1 MRFAGNKVGGEY
13 MNRLNKWIFQ
23 IEKWIGGGL
32 LLLMLCLVFFA
43 TIGRYT
49 KLDNMA
55 WSDEASRYCLIW
67 SVFLLAGL
75 SAYRGQMFSI
85 DIVSEKLSLRGQRIF
100 AIIRLSLVVLFCIF
114 AVIYGWDLMMRQMQ
128 MGQTSPSLKLP
139 MWFMYS
145 CVPIGCILLLLHYIA
160 LFWKQMSEIHKK
172 METGGN

>member
-1 MRFAGNKVGGEY
+1 
-13 MNRLNKWIFQ
+13 MNRFSEWVFR
-23 IEKWIGGGL
+23 IEKWVGGFL

-49 KLDNMA
+49 KLYNMA
-55 WSDEASRYCLIW
+55 WSDEASRYCMIW

-85 DIVSEKLSLRGQRIF
+85 DIVSEKLPLKGQKIF
-100 AIIRLSLVVLFCIF
+100 AVIRLVLVFVFCVF
-114 AVIYGWDLMMRQMQ
+114 AVIYGWDLMMHQMK

-145 CVPIGCILLLLHYIA
+145 CVPIGCILLLLHYAA
-160 LFWKQMSEIHKK
+160 LFFRQMTAINEE
-172 METGGN
+172 MEKGGN

>member
-1 MRFAGNKVGGEY
+1 
-13 MNRLNKWIFQ
+13 MNRFSRWIFQ
-23 IEKWIGGGL
+23 IEKWIGGFL

-49 KLDNMA
+49 KLYNMA
-55 WSDEASRYCLIW
+55 WSDEASRYCMIW

-85 DIVSEKLSLRGQRIF
+85 DIVSEKLPLKGQKIF
-100 AIIRLSLVVLFCIF
+100 AIIRLVLVAAFCVF
-114 AVIYGWDLMMRQMQ
+114 AIIYGWDLMPRQMQ

-145 CVPIGCILLLLHYIA
+145 CVPIGCVLLLLHYIA
-160 LFWKQMSEIHKK
+160 LFLGQMSEIHQK
-172 METGGN
+172 MEEGGN